1 MAESASRA
9 VWQGPSGF
17 SFESI
22 STASGAW
29 GRRRAAAAS
38 IGSVMP
44 RKAAAADAAADRC
57 RKERREKRGM
67 GTSARECISVA
78 VERALLPAAFD
89 FAVEL
94 ACGFDLDCRFEI

>member
-1 MAESASRA
+1 MMAGSASRA
-9 VWQGPSGF
+9 AWQGPSGF

-38 IGSVMP
+38 IGSVLP

-67 GTSARECISVA
+67 ETSARESISVA
-78 VERALLPAAFD
+78 VERAPLTAALNFLLILP
-89 FAVEL
+89 L
-94 ACGFDLDCRFEI
+94 ALLLSSRS